1 MTWTI
6 YLENAIIEVLNGF
19 ESHFG
24 FSKSNRIYVLQK
36 RTWKKLD
43 TPKKASVLSQ
53 RQRNNPN
60 LVRVFSCVSNSCG
73 SKPARGDRLS
83 KIRGHIHM
91 AETGGSADQR
101 TALHKF
107 EAPSM
112 TADLLVGRKPAE
124 NGWVKETQNFLCME
138 TLVYIY
144 GLAAMKTPEKHQ
156 TCLQHY
162 ETLVRLV
169 RPPRDSGFRV
179 QKLLVPFASK
189 DTELT
194 GEKIWNKA
202 QGIKR
207 EIKGELYA
215 GIWNRLC
222 PGNNLPSGRTAKD
235 MFALWW
241 QCHYSIH
248 AKKMKMC
255 DVQMSCTPEKAP
267 VDWAGPPYSL
277 VFEAVGLPAK
287 HHPEPQ
293 WWTYN
298 ERALFDV
305 SDGVAEL
312 TRMESKQA
320 SREKQRSDKQQQ
332 NGFVSLERAS
342 KAAEVTADMTRAKA
356 EATYATS
363 QLHTARMAAW
373 KEKMAALEQARRVC
387 MEDAKLAAELNDPDF
402 NPRELQIAA
411 LRLGRELRALS
422 SNPPSATQD
431 ETPQPPL
438 AFASPPASS
447 HCHSHSPRSTTT
459 NSTTTTAHAHS
470 HTPCTTTPLRRGT
483 PDPDDEDPD
492 NENPDEEDPDDTPL
506 SPPADLTA
514 DQTAVRTAR
523 TLFEM
528 SPGTN
533 RKTPP
538 KSPSS
543 HSPSHSPSKSPSHRP
558 SPRRSAR
565 NTPAKSTSPQA
576 ADTSTRKLA
585 RANSHSEGGVI
596 AAIAAGDMHLDK
608 RARREG
614 SYREMSKNK

>member
-1 MTWTI
+1 MT
-6 YLENAIIEVLNGF
+6 
-19 ESHFG
+19 S
-24 FSKSNRIYVLQK
+24 
-36 RTWKKLD
+36 
-43 TPKKASVLSQ
+43 
-53 RQRNNPN
+53 
-60 LVRVFSCVSNSCG
+60 
-73 SKPARGDRLS
+73 
-83 KIRGHIHM
+83 
-91 AETGGSADQR
+91 
-101 TALHKF
+101 
-107 EAPSM
+107 
-112 TADLLVGRKPAE
+112 DLLAGRKAQE
-124 NGWVKETQNFLCME
+124 NQWVKDTQNFLAIE
-138 TLVYIY
+138 TLIYVY
-144 GLAAMKTPEKHQ
+144 GLPAMKSTEKHQ
-156 TCLQHY
+156 VTLEHY
-162 ETLVRLV
+162 ENLVQMV
-169 RPPRDSGFRV
+169 KPPVGSEFRV
-179 QKLLVPFASK
+179 AKLLVPFASK
-189 DTELT
+189 DSEGKLT
-194 GEKIWNKA
+194 GEKVWNKA
-202 QGIKR
+202 QAIKR
-207 EIKGELYA
+207 DIKADLYA
-215 GIWNRLC
+215 GIWSRLC
-222 PGNNLPSGRTAKD
+222 PGNRLPSGKTLKE
-235 MFALWW
+235 MFTQWW
-241 QCHYSIH
+241 HCHYNVHS
-248 AKKMKMC
+248 KKMKLNEINP
-255 DVQMSCTPEKAP
+255 SCNPERAP
-267 VDWAGPPYSL
+267 VDWIGPPYSL
-277 VFEAVGLPAK
+277 MFEHLGLPAK
-287 HHPEPQ
+287 HIPE
-293 WWTYN
+293 WWSYA
-298 ERALFDV
+298 ERTLFDV
-305 SDGVAEL
+305 SDGVTEL
-312 TRMESKQA
+312 TQVESKQA
-320 SREKQRSDKQQQ
+320 SREKQRSDKQQH

-342 KAAEVTADMTRAKA
+342 RAAEVTADMTRAKA

-363 QLHTARMAAW
+363 QLHSARMAAW

-470 HTPCTTTPLRRGT
+470 HTPRTTTPLRRGT